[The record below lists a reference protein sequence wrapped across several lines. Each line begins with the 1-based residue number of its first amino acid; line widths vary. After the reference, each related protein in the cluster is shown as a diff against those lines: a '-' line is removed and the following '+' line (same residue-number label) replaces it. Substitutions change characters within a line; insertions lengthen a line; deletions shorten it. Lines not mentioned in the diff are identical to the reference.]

1 MPVRVRVEGKAV
13 DYLARGT
20 SIVYRKWVKPRHSIP
35 PGALVELES
44 ARSEPLGCGLWEPV
58 GPVAVRVL
66 KRGACPWSDPV
77 EALEY
82 LLGKAYEA
90 RGRYRA
96 RLGSSYRL
104 VNSDGDRLSGLIVDV
119 FAEELA
125 VLQSSSLAIDS
136 LAEHIASIVARLTGV
151 EAVYEKSLQRSRRD
165 IGLEPRS
172 RWLLGRKPR
181 VIVEEGPARFI
192 VDVVRGQ
199 KTGFYLDQRL
209 NRLEFHELAY
219 EGSRVLDVFSYTGG
233 FGIHASLAGARE
245 VVFLEEDPNAVALL
259 RENLR
264 LNRVENYRIIN
275 ESIWRAEGVPQGY
288 FDLLAVDPP
297 AFIQSGSRE
306 AVERGFRAYKRAY
319 SWSLEKARD
328 GAIAYLS
335 SCSYFLTRELF
346 LEAIAS
352 SAGSAGVEYRI
363 MGSLRGA
370 GPDHALRGE
379 EYLDY
384 LKGAFLH
391 VYKP

>member
-1 MPVRVRVEGKAV
+1 M
-13 DYLARGT
+13 
-20 SIVYRKWVKPRHSIP
+20 
-35 PGALVELES
+35 
-44 ARSEPLGCGLWEPV
+44 
-58 GPVAVRVL
+58 
-66 KRGACPWSDPV
+66 
-77 EALEY
+77 EY

-90 RGRYRA
+90 RKRYRA

-104 VNSDGDRLSGLIVDV
+104 VNSDGDRLSGLIIDV
-119 FAEELA
+119 YAEELA
-125 VLQSSSLAIDS
+125 VLQSSSLAVDS
-136 LAEHIASIVARLTGV
+136 LAEHIASILVKLTGV

-209 NRLEFHELAY
+209 NRLEFQELAY

-233 FGIHASLAGARE
+233 FGIHASLAGAKE
-245 VVFLEEDPNAVALL
+245 VVFLEEDPSAVELL

-264 LNRVENYRIIN
+264 LNGVENYRIIN
-275 ESIWRAEGVPQGY
+275 ESIWKAEGVPQDY
-288 FDLLAVDPP
+288 FDLIAVDPP

-328 GAIAYLS
+328 GAIVYLS
-335 SCSYFLTRELF
+335 SCSYFLTRDLF

-352 SAGSAGVEYRI
+352 SAGVAGVEYRI

-384 LKGAFLH
+384 LKGAFIH
-391 VYKP
+391 VYRP